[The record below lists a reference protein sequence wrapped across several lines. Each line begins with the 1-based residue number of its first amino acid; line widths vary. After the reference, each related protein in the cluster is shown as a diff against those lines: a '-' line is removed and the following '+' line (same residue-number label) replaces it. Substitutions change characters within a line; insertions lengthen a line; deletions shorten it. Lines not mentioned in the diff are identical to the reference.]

1 MKSLAYPKNLS
12 LVAGT
17 LLTAA
22 ILSAAGMTPRAE
34 AAIQCQGTAQV
45 IPGGGL
51 HVTPYCEDYNLAKV
65 AQSAGSKVTF
75 RQIRTNPN
83 IKQDICFLL
92 AGDIRVGS
100 ACAGLEGIEGDNRGR

>member
-1 MKSLAYPKNLS
+1 MTALAPK
-12 LVAGT
+12 
-17 LLTAA
+17 
-22 ILSAAGMTPRAE
+22 AE

-45 IPGGGL
+45 IPGAGL

-65 AQSAGSKVTF
+65 ARQTGSKVTF

-83 IKQDICFLL
+83 LKQQLCHLL

-100 ACAGLEGIEGDNRGR
+100 ACAGLEGIEGDNRR